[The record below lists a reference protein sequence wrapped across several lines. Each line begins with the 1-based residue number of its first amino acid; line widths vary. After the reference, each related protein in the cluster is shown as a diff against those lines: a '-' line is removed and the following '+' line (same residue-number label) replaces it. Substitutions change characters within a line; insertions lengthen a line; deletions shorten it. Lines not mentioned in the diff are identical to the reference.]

1 MTTKHA
7 RLVIIGAGIVGTAT
21 AYHLAQMGWRDMV
34 IVDKGQLP
42 HNDGSTSHAP
52 GGVVAA
58 SHSKIM
64 SLYGQYTSHFLRS
77 LHEKHPNPQQNM
89 YNGVGGLEL
98 ARTEARMRDLVR
110 LQGTCRA
117 FGIETEL
124 LTAQETVE
132 RQPFL
137 NVDALAGSLFVPDT
151 AIIKGTLAIDTLLKA
166 TQAITNL
173 EVLPFTYVTDIELK
187 NGRVHAILTDNPDV
201 PRIET
206 DTALLAT
213 NIWSSALSDTIGIP
227 TPLLAFE
234 HQYVITQPLDG
245 MSHFDRSQK
254 DQEII
259 YPTARDVDRALYYR
273 QHWDSFGIGS
283 YYHKPLAVSPHSL
296 TRQQNAMHPFTP
308 EDFVDARRMAEE
320 MLPIAT
326 GAELATE
333 FNGMFAFSVDGMPIM
348 GETKVPG
355 FWTAVASWISHS
367 AGVAR
372 SMAEW
377 MTYGNTELDMRQ
389 VNVNRFQDF
398 ATTQKYIH
406 TVTKKNYRE
415 LYDITHPRKPVSEPR
430 NIRLTPFYQ
439 RHVAMGASFT
449 AFAGLELPNWF
460 EENSGLLE
468 KYADQIPARSGW
480 AADSWS
486 PIMGAEHLE
495 VRNNVGMFDLTG
507 LSIIE
512 VTGAG
517 ALPFVNRLCTNQM
530 DVAVGNVVYTCWL
543 TPKGGI
549 KRDLAVVRMG
559 ANQFWMFVGEGTLPL
574 DLDWVQRNM
583 PTDGSV
589 VVRDISA
596 EYSAIGVW
604 GPNARNVVQKAT
616 PNNLTNDAFPYYTAQ
631 WIEIGMAKVLAM
643 RMSYAGELGWEFHIP
658 IDSSL
663 HVWDELWDA
672 GRDYDMILGGMGAF
686 DSLRLEKGYRLWGGD
701 IYTEY
706 NLYEAGMRWTAKFK
720 KAGGFIG
727 LEATR
732 AAKAKGIKK
741 KLCCITLDDREG
753 VLFGGEA
760 IYSGDHCLGYVTS
773 ANFGYSVDKFIAYAY
788 LPAAFSAENT
798 PLSIEYFGE
807 RFSAKVAKEP
817 LYDPKMTRMKS

>member
-1 MTTKHA
+1 MSKKA

-21 AYHLAQMGWRDMV
+21 AYHLAQMGWRDIV

-64 SLYGQYTSHFLRS
+64 SIYGQYTSHFLRS
-77 LHEKHPNPQQNM
+77 LHEQYPNPEQNM

-98 ARTEARMRDLVR
+98 ARTAARMQDLIR
-110 LQGTCRA
+110 LQGTCKA
-117 FGIETEL
+117 FGVETHL
-124 LTAQETVE
+124 LTPQETAE

-166 TQAITNL
+166 TQALTNL
-173 EVLPFTYVTDIELK
+173 EVIPFTYVTNIELK
-187 NGRVHAILTDNPDV
+187 NGRVHAVLTDNPDV

-206 DTALLAT
+206 EMALLAT

-227 TPLLAFE
+227 TPLMAFE
-234 HQYVITQPLDG
+234 HQYAITNPLAS
-245 MSHFDRSQK
+245 MRQFDRSEK

-283 YYHKPLAVSPHSL
+283 YYHKPLAVSPHDL
-296 TRQQNAMHPFTP
+296 TREQNAMHPFTP
-308 EDFVDARRMAEE
+308 EDFVDARRMAEQ
-320 MLPIAT
+320 MLPIAQ
-326 GAELATE
+326 GATMATK

-348 GETKVPG
+348 GESKVSG

-377 MTYGNTELDMRQ
+377 MTHGDTELDMRQ
-389 VNVNRFQDF
+389 VNINRFQPH
-398 ATTQKYIH
+398 ATTQKYIS

-415 LYDITHPRKPVSEPR
+415 LYDISHPRKPISEPR
-430 NIRLTPFYQ
+430 NIRLTPFYA
-439 RHVAMGASFT
+439 RHQAMGTSFT

-460 EENSGLLE
+460 EENGRLVE
-468 KYADQIPARSGW
+468 KYAEQIPERSGW
-480 AADSWS
+480 GAQAWS
-486 PIMGAEHLE
+486 PIMAAEHLE
-495 VRNNVGMFDLTG
+495 VRRNVGMFDLTG
-507 LSIIE
+507 LSIIA
-512 VTGAG
+512 VSGTN
-517 ALPFVNRLCTNQM
+517 ALSFANRLCTNQI
-530 DVAVGNVVYTCWL
+530 DVPVGEVVYTCWL

-549 KRDLAVVRMG
+549 KRDLAVVRLG
-559 ANQFWMFVGEGTLPL
+559 ADSFWMFVGEGTLPQ
-574 DLDWVQRNM
+574 DLDWVERQM
-583 PTDGSV
+583 PQDGSV

-604 GPNARNVVQKAT
+604 GPNARNVVTKTT
-616 PNNLTNDAFPYYTAQ
+616 PNDLSNNAFPYYTAQ
-631 WIEIGMAKVLAM
+631 WIEIGMARVLAM
-643 RMSYAGELGWEFHIP
+643 RISYAGELGWEFHVP

-663 HVWDELWDA
+663 HVWDKLWAA
-672 GRDYDMILGGMGAF
+672 GREFDMILGGMGAF

-701 IYTEY
+701 IHTEY
-706 NLYEAGMRWTAKFK
+706 NLYEAGMRWTAKLK
-720 KAGGFIG
+720 KDGGFIG
-727 LEATR
+727 LDATR
-732 AAKAKGIKK
+732 AAKKKGIKK
-741 KLCCITLDDREG
+741 KLCCLTLDDRNG

-760 IYSGDHCLGYVTS
+760 VFSGEQCLGYVTS
-773 ANFGYSVDKFIAYAY
+773 ANFGYSVGKYIAYAY
-788 LPAAFSAENT
+788 LPSAFSAENT
-798 PLSIEYFGE
+798 PLSIEYFGQ
-807 RFSAKVAKEP
+807 RFTAKIAKEP
-817 LYDPKMTRMKS
+817 LFDPKMTRMKS